1 MANVDAGGAVM
12 YLKQLEIKNFRLLH
26 NVELLLESRTTVIVG
41 RNNSGKTS
49 LTEVMKRLLSDGSPS
64 FFLEDFSFCCY
75 DQFWESH
82 LRKSEG
88 EDETE
93 IRKILPTIEVRL
105 RFSYEKDE
113 HLGLLS
119 ELVIDLNPECTEALA
134 VVRYAL
140 KDGKL
145 PELFGDFAETEEE
158 ARSDFFRLLRD
169 RIPSLYETTVVAI
182 DPNDETNE
190 KVIDRSTLRK
200 LCVGGFISAQRGL
213 DDASQKER
221 AVIGKVLENLFSTA
235 KTNTDDS
242 GSHAIAQELEVAVKS
257 IQDKIS
263 DDFNEKLDQLLPAL
277 SLFGYPGL
285 NDPKLLTETTLDVAK
300 LLTNHTK
307 VRYTGANGI
316 HLPEAYNGLGTR
328 NIILILLQLREFFK
342 LYLAMEPR
350 PSVHL
355 VFIEEPEVHLH
366 PQMQEVFIRKIA
378 DIASAFNKETGESWP
393 VQFVVSTHSSHVANE
408 AHFETIRYFLAAAVN
423 SGAISTKIKDLRKG
437 LAGKAEPDRKFL
449 HQYMTLTRCDLFF
462 ADKAVLIE
470 GTTERLLLPKII
482 RMLEKD
488 SKEEKKLGS
497 QYLSVVEVG
506 GAYAHIFFDLVDF
519 LELRTLVVTDID
531 SVKANGAG
539 KLVACQVSQGQKTSN
554 ACLKSWYDN
563 NEITPAELLA
573 ADDAARTKGRIRL
586 AHQCAETDVGPCGRS
601 FEDAFMLANPVLFPL
616 PGPSEQERES
626 QAWEEAKEVKKSAF
640 ALEYALSKG
649 EWNIPRYI
657 RTGLLWLAEDEL
669 PAVPAP
675 LGESGAAA

>member
-1 MANVDAGGAVM
+1 M
-12 YLKQLEIKNFRLLH
+12 YLKQIEAKNFRLLYDAQ
-26 NVELLLESRTTVIVG
+26 LLLESRTTVIVG

-49 LTEVMKRLLSDGSPS
+49 LTEVMKRLLSDASPS

-75 DQFWESH
+75 DQFWASY
-82 LRKSEG
+82 LRKSNG
-88 EDETE
+88 EDEAE
-93 IRKILPTIEVRL
+93 IRKILPAIEVRL
-105 RFSYEKDE
+105 RFSYEEDE

-119 ELVIDLNPECTEALA
+119 ELVVDLDPECTEALA
-134 VVRYAL
+134 IVRYAL

-145 PELFGDFAETEEE
+145 PELFGDFAETDEDEKPE
-158 ARSDFFRLLRD
+158 FFRLLRE
-169 RIPSLYETTVVAI
+169 RIPSLYETTFVAV

-190 KVIDRSTLRK
+190 KGIERSTLRK

-221 AVIGKVLENLFSTA
+221 VVIGKVLENLFSTA
-235 KTNTDDS
+235 KSNTDDAD
-242 GSHAIAQELEVAVKS
+242 SHAIAQELEIAVKS
-257 IQDKIS
+257 IQDKIG

-285 NDPKLLTETTLDVAK
+285 NAPKLLTETTLDVAK

-307 VRYTGANGI
+307 VRYTGSNGI

-342 LYLAMEPR
+342 LFLAMEPR

-378 DIASAFNKETGESWP
+378 DIASAFNQETGESWP

-408 AHFETIRYFLAAAVN
+408 AHFETIRYFLASAN
-423 SGAISTKIKDLRKG
+423 KNGTISTKVKDLRNG
-437 LAGKAEPDRKFL
+437 LAEKPEPDRTFL

-470 GTTERLLLPKII
+470 GTTERLLLPRII
-482 RMLEKD
+482 SMLDKD
-488 SKEEKKLGS
+488 LAEGTKLGS

-506 GAYAHIFFDLVDF
+506 GAYAHIFFDLVNF
-519 LELRTLVVTDID
+519 LELRTLVITDLD

-539 KLVACQVSQGQKTSN
+539 KLVACQVSQGDKTSN
-554 ACLKSWYDN
+554 ACLKSWYEN
-563 NEITPAELLA
+563 SGITPTELLV
-573 ADDAARTKGRIRL
+573 ADEAARTKGLLRL
-586 AHQCAETDVGPCGRS
+586 AYQCPEAETGPCGRS
-601 FEDAFMLANPVLFPL
+601 FEDAFMLANPEIFPL
-616 PGPSEQERES
+616 PGPGAQERET
-626 QAWEEAKEVKKSAF
+626 QAWEEAKEVKKSKF
-640 ALEYALSKG
+640 ALELALSDG
-649 EWNIPRYI
+649 DWNIPRYI
-657 RTGLLWLAEDEL
+657 RSGLTWLAEGD
-669 PAVPAP
+669 PPPVPAP
-675 LGESGAAA
+675 PNDAGVVA